1 MRLPLMLFLLA
12 ALAPVFFGKVRA
24 APLWLVLQALALAW
38 IGAIHHAEWSLHT
51 LIGVLEVVLVRG
63 VLAPWLL
70 LRAIRLRAEP
80 DADLM
85 PSNLFTWA
93 IGTALIVLAFDFG
106 GAAMADAP
114 ALALGVVGAMVA
126 MVLLILSTNGS
137 PAAQLV
143 AVLFMEN
150 AIAVFESMLP
160 APWPLPVHL
169 MLTVVYLLTV
179 GVGSWLIGRPENPA
193 LQGHPIPP
201 AHGDRAA

>member
-12 ALAPVFFGKVRA
+12 ALVPVFFGKVRS
-24 APLWLVLQALALAW
+24 APFWLVLQALALAW
-38 IGAIHHAEWSLHT
+38 IGAIHHAEWSWHT
-51 LIGVLEVVLVRG
+51 LFGVLEVLLVRG
-63 VLAPWLL
+63 VLAPLL
-70 LRAIRLRAEP
+70 LHRAIRLRADP

-126 MVLLILSTNGS
+126 MVLLILSTNGA
-137 PAAQLV
+137 PAAQLA

-160 APWPLPVHL
+160 KPWPLPVHL
-169 MLTVVYLLTV
+169 MLTAVYLLTV
-179 GVGSWLIGRPENPA
+179 GVGSWLISRPDVPEPA
-193 LQGHPIPP
+193 P
-201 AHGDRAA
+201 AEPAA

>member
-38 IGAIHHAEWSLHT
+38 IGALHHAEWSLHT